1 MASQTL
7 TSGEQGL
14 GEQLFAGAQSV
25 VIGGGDERHTRLD
38 GPPDHGDGGVP
49 VRCRSPEP
57 VVGQPYRAEPEPA
70 HTQVPAE
77 AEGVRYRYGAGSLTD
92 MTGAR
97 PMTEPSQ
104 FPPSQPAPPYPYA
117 PYPPPFNTYAIL
129 SLVFAV
135 FVFAPLGIYFGQVAK
150 RQIAQTGERGIEL
163 ANVGIICGWIFS
175 VLLVIWCGFFAFV
188 ITGGISSSR

>member
-1 MASQTL
+1 M
-7 TSGEQGL
+7 
-14 GEQLFAGAQSV
+14 
-25 VIGGGDERHTRLD
+25 
-38 GPPDHGDGGVP
+38 
-49 VRCRSPEP
+49 
-57 VVGQPYRAEPEPA
+57 
-70 HTQVPAE
+70 
-77 AEGVRYRYGAGSLTD
+77 TD

-175 VLLVIWCGFFAFV
+175 VLIVIWCGFFASVASTGELCVSPSLMQIVALMPSSPSLAPQPPPIVLTRSAWCPAIVRSGAACETARKIVSTTV
-188 ITGGISSSR
+188 IG